1 MANLKT
7 FVFPLLLVGL
17 TSCNAMGTRSL
28 DRLTPQSAGRVIS
41 VRGKAIATAPFL
53 DRGAYQLEN
62 KNGQIWVMSDRAL
75 PAIGTM
81 IKVRGRVEY
90 QSIPLNDREFGE
102 IYLQEIDRSSR
113 P

>member
-17 TSCNAMGTRSL
+17 TGCNAIGTQAIH
-28 DRLTPQSAGRVIS
+28 RLTPKSAGKIIS
-41 VRGKAIATAPFL
+41 VRGEAIATAPFL

-62 KNGQIWVMSDRAL
+62 KNGQIWVMSDRTL

-81 IKVRGRVEY
+81 IQVRGRVEY
-90 QSIPLNDREFGE
+90 QSISLDGREFGE
-102 IYLQEIDRSSR
+102 IYLQEIDRHSM
-113 P
+113 